1 MAPPCIFFPAK
12 MNGSAWKRV
21 VGFGRGGQ
29 NLLIYWRF
37 CITANQGGTDTNEPS
52 TEVNTPS
59 EKELLIFLVPRV
71 RAAVH
76 DAVMHPPSRFVHH
89 FASAGLVQNEPVIE
103 QAKKN
108 AVLVRHGY
116 PADPKSLAH
125 ARTLMSAGRGWKQCG
140 KTSRSKESGSL
151 HCHSNVAA
159 EQAFHRRK

>member
-1 MAPPCIFFPAK
+1 M
-12 MNGSAWKRV
+12 
-21 VGFGRGGQ
+21 
-29 NLLIYWRF
+29 LL
-37 CITANQGGTDTNEPS
+37 
-52 TEVNTPS
+52 
-59 EKELLIFLVPRV
+59 L
-71 RAAVH
+71 RAAVGEA
-76 DAVMHPPSRFVHH
+76 DPLARRLPAARASRARVK
-89 FASAGLVQNEPVIE
+89 GDQLVKRGPGPVIE